1 MFLYLCSETSLK
13 KHLQVKMTCFLE
25 IILHVVFVFFLH
37 FRHLVGVLKLKLSK
51 LVSSLK

>member
-1 MFLYLCSETSLK
+1 MFLYLCSETK

-25 IILHVVFVFFLH
+25 IILHFVFVFFLH
-37 FRHLVGVLKLKLSK
+37 FRHLVAILKLKLSK